1 MTPIFYFHEGFLYH
15 RQTWKTPKEMT
26 LQAEQF
32 EREAK
37 RSKHLYWRPFAAEYS
52 RQCRIALAEYEAHH
66 TPERQSA

>member
-1 MTPIFYFHEGFLYH
+1 MTPIFYFHEGFLFH

-32 EREAK
+32 EREVRK
-37 RSKHLYWRPFAAEYS
+37 YKGQWWEPYAERYAHE
-52 RQCRIALAEYEAHH
+52 CRLALAEYEAHH